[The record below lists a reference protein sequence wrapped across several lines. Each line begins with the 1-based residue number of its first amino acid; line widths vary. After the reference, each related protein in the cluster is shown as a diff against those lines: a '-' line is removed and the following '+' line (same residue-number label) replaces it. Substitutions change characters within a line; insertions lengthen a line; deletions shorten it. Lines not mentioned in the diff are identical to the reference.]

1 MTTHRDIALLRLAA
15 QRLVGPGL
23 ATPADAVRWLL
34 AAQAQDLPGALTSV
48 ALRTRAAG
56 RADVEAALDRGEVVR
71 SWPMRGT
78 LHVVAADDLGWLSGL
93 AAARAARGQRAR
105 RAQLGL
111 DDTALDRAR
120 ELAAEALAGGKRLT
134 RAELYAAWSAAGIA
148 TDGQRGVHLIY
159 HLAQAGVVC
168 LGPLDGGE
176 QRLVLVDEWVPGARR
191 PAREEALAELALRYF
206 RGHGPATVAD
216 LARWTK
222 LPLTDTREGL
232 SAVRD
237 RLERLVVDDTE
248 YFMDPETP
256 ALLAAHRERA
266 GGVLL
271 LPGFDEFLL
280 GYADRG
286 AALPAAHAERIVP
299 GGNGVFRPTIVL
311 DGQVVGTWRHTGRG
325 AKRTVDATPFTPFP
339 EGVTDEVTKAY
350 AALP

>member
-1 MTTHRDIALLRLAA
+1 M
-15 QRLVGPGL
+15 Q
-23 ATPADAVRWLL
+23 WLL

-56 RADVEAALDRGEVVR
+56 RADVTAALDRGEIVR

-78 LHVVAADDLGWLSGL
+78 LHLMASDDAGWLSAL
-93 AAARAARGQRAR
+93 AAARAARGQNAR
-105 RAQLGL
+105 RVQLGL
-111 DDTALDRAR
+111 DDATLDRAH
-120 ELAAEALAGGKRLT
+120 ELAAGSLAGGKRLT
-134 RAELYAAWSAAGIA
+134 RAELFAVWSGAGIA

-159 HLAQAGVVC
+159 HLAQAGLVC

-176 QRLVLVDEWVPGARR
+176 QRLVLVEEWVPGARR
-191 PAREEALAELALRYF
+191 PEREEALAELALRYF
-206 RGHGPATVAD
+206 RSHGPATVAD

-222 LPLTDTREGL
+222 LTLTDVRAGL
-232 SAVRD
+232 TAVRD
-237 RLERLVVDDTE
+237 RLERVVVDDTE

-256 ALLAAHRERA
+256 TLLAAHRERA

-286 AALPAAHAERIVP
+286 AALPPEHAGRVVP
-299 GGNGVFRPTIVL
+299 GGNGVFRPTIVR
-311 DGQVVGTWRHTGRG
+311 DGQVIGTWRHTGRG
-325 AKRTVDATPFTPFP
+325 AKRTIEPTPFTRFP
-339 EGVTDEVTKAY
+339 DGTIGEVTKAY